1 MAIPTLTPNTPPNPL
16 PNTDSDTYEVPDW
29 EQSYGEAES
38 YFDPTKGTVEGRLQ
52 GLLENPNPVM
62 KKAEAGAMRGA
73 NARGLLNSSISAEA
87 GQSALIGAAM
97 PIAQQDADTYRQM
110 YAKDAEYDM
119 EKDFEFQ
126 SQRFQKMM
134 QSMTL
139 DVEQR
144 MQERGIAS
152 DERMQERGIAA
163 EKNLQDKLL
172 AAQEKIKTLEI
183 SSEEKQMMASAYSAV
198 VNNIITQIGGLWRDK
213 SLKSDAIFGGIDEML
228 GNLDDAFAT
237 IADLFGY
244 SFDFS

>member
-1 MAIPTLTPNTPPNPL
+1 MAIIRTLPPNPPPNPP
-16 PNTDSDTYEVPDW
+16 PNTDGDTYEVPDW
-29 EQSYGEAES
+29 EQSYGGAES

-126 SQRFQKMM
+126 NQKFQKMM
-134 QSMTL
+134 QEMNIS
-139 DVEQR
+139 
-144 MQERGIAS
+144 S
-152 DERMQERGIAA
+152 DERMQMRGIAA
-163 EKNLQDKLL
+163 EQELQDKLL
-172 AAQEKIKTLEI
+172 AAQEKIKMLDI
-183 SSEEKQMMASAYSAV
+183 SSEEKQMMASAYSGT
-198 VNNIITQIGGLWRDK
+198 VNNIISQISALWRDK
-213 SLKSDAIFGGIDEML
+213 DLTSDAIFGGIEEML
-228 GNLDDAFAT
+228 GNLDDAFET

-244 SFDFS
+244 TFDFA